1 MRRERWWWL
10 LVALVISVVLH
21 LVVGLRS
28 RMTDVIYVP
37 PARPELEITLESPA
51 KEKPLPK
58 RPAPKPR
65 VQKVAVK
72 PPVRPE
78 RRVKVVR
85 EVRAPRR
92 VAPLTPALKVPVQ
105 KAKIAETR
113 PEAPT
118 INSGGVRV
126 AKVERPMPLGMAM
139 PKPMLTPPS
148 ATPDEAPDMSAP
160 KVPTATPRLPADR
173 SALSMLNPL
182 KSITPDET
190 PMVSPRKTSAPKIL
204 RTAKVDRALA
214 GGGTFAPSAA
224 LGGHDGARGPE
235 APSDDLLFNGGG
247 AGGEKLPKIAPRIGG
262 GGGNPILSVH
272 NPLAAL
278 AVPDEH
284 PGLGAGRGGGE
295 GKGASGG
302 AGFGRG
308 YGVGVNA
315 NGTPLLASL
324 RRKPG
329 IGLGAG
335 RGSGRGTV
343 APGGGTGTG
352 SELPGT
358 GGMGF
363 GYGRGSGVGIGG
375 GFRPGV
381 GAGGHGSGGSGG
393 GGDAG
398 GGIRLASN
406 RGIPFGDI
414 TGLLRGG
421 DADGGAGK
429 NGGPGGAGRGTGAGG
444 RSGASGPL
452 HVVYLLDVSG
462 SMRYNNKI
470 GKAQAAMIKAL
481 SQLKRSDWFNII
493 CFDKETYPFAP
504 ALQKATPDN
513 IQKAVAYINA
523 IQLDVHPG
531 TNMSKVLEQALALK
545 KVSEIYLMSDG
556 TPNGGINDF
565 TQLRD
570 DVRKNNADKVP
581 IYTLA
586 LGVGEKFK
594 GADLMKGMAEDNGGK
609 FDLINLKGDRPTADD
624 KKPKP
629 DRL

>member
-37 PARPELEITLESPA
+37 PARPELEITLESPVR
-51 KEKPLPK
+51 EKPLPK
-58 RPAPKPR
+58 RPA
-65 VQKVAVK
+65 AK
-72 PPVRPE
+72 PPVQKLVAKTPPARRE
-78 RRVKVVR
+78 RRVKVVQ

-92 VAPLTPALKVPVQ
+92 AAPVLPDPKVPVRP
-105 KAKIAETR
+105 AKIAETR

-118 INSGGVRV
+118 VNTGGIRV
-126 AKVERPMPLGMAM
+126 AKVDRPMPLGMI
-139 PKPMLTPPS
+139 TPRPS
-148 ATPDEAPDMSAP
+148 PTPSTTPDETPETAAPTVST
-160 KVPTATPRLPADR
+160 VTPRMPTDR
-173 SALSMLNPL
+173 SALPMLNPL
-182 KSITPDET
+182 KAISADEAPT
-190 PMVSPRKTSAPKIL
+190 VSPRKISTPKIM
-204 RTAKVDRALA
+204 RMAKADRSLA
-214 GGGTFAPSAA
+214 GGGTFAPSAV

-235 APSDDLLFNGGG
+235 APPDDLLFNGGG
-247 AGGEKLPKIAPRIGG
+247 AGGQKLPKMAPRIGG
-262 GGGNPILSVH
+262 GGGNPILSVP
-272 NPLAAL
+272 NPLAAE

-295 GKGASGG
+295 GRGAGGG

-308 YGVGVNA
+308 HGVGVSA
-315 NGTPLLASL
+315 NGASALASL

-335 RGSGRGTV
+335 RGSGRGTF
-343 APGGGTGTG
+343 APGGGQGTG

-358 GGMGF
+358 GGTGL
-363 GYGRGSGVGIGG
+363 GYGRGAGLGVGG

-381 GAGGHGSGGSGG
+381 GAGGSGGAGNGG
-393 GGDAG
+393 GGL
-398 GGIRLASN
+398 RMASG

-421 DADGGAGK
+421 DADGGAGTG
-429 NGGPGGAGRGTGAGG
+429 GGPGGSGRGAGAGG

-452 HVVYLLDVSG
+452 HIVYLLDVSG
-462 SMRYNNKI
+462 SMRFNDKI
-470 GKAQAAMIKAL
+470 GKARTAMIKAL

-493 CFDKETYPFAP
+493 CFDLETYPFATT
-504 ALQKATPDN
+504 LQKATPDN
-513 IQKAVAYINA
+513 VQRATDYINS

-531 TNMSKVLEQALALK
+531 TDMSKVLEQALALK

-565 TQLRD
+565 DQLRA
-570 DVRKNNADKVP
+570 DVRKNNDSKVP

-586 LGVGEKFK
+586 LGVGERFK
-594 GADLMKGMAEDNGGK
+594 GVSLMKGMAEDNGGK
-609 FDLINLKGDRPTADD
+609 FDLLNLKGDKPTVGDRPR
-624 KKPKP
+624 P
-629 DRL
+629 DHS